1 MKNIKKNKYN
11 KDYVQI
17 SLNVPVDLLNR
28 FDVIAGF
35 LDVNRSKIIIASM
48 SDVANHF
55 SFDNEKR
62 LYYRYSINRSYRKE
76 HQR

>member
-17 SLNVPVDLLNR
+17 SLNIPIDLLNTY
-28 FDVIAGF
+28 DVIAEY
-35 LDVNRSKIIIASM
+35 LNVKRSEIIIASM
-48 SDVANHF
+48 SYFAEDYNF
-55 SFDNEKR
+55 NEEYRHYDRNAIKR
-62 LYYRYSINRSYRKE
+62 RYREE